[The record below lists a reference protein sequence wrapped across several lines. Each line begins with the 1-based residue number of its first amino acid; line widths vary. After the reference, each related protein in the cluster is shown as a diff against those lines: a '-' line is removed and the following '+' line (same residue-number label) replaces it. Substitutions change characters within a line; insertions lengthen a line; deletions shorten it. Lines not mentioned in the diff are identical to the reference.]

1 MPANV
6 LVVDDNP
13 LNRKLMV
20 DILAPELY
28 RVRCAATGQEALAAV
43 ATEAPDLILLDV
55 MMPGM
60 DGFEVV
66 RRLKADPATRAIP
79 IVIVTALDDDGARAR
94 LGAAGVDLILT
105 KPIDWWQ
112 LDALLKQALGSNKE
126 NASE

>member
-1 MPANV
+1 MSANV

-13 LNRKLMV
+13 LNLKLMA
-20 DILAPELY
+20 DILEPEPC
-28 RVRCAATGQEALAAV
+28 RVRCVATGQEALAAV
-43 ATEAPDLILLDV
+43 AAEAPDLILLDI

-94 LGAAGVDLILT
+94 LGAAGIDQILT
-105 KPIDWWQ
+105 KPIDWWR
-112 LDALLKQALGSNKE
+112 LSALLKQVLGNDKE
-126 NASE
+126 KAGE